1 MKSFTLFVLLALS
14 LCTTQAKTLLIGTI
28 QGTDHHSS
36 YVGKT
41 VTTEGIVTRVYNN
54 GFIIESKS
62 PDNSPETSEAIYIY
76 QKDTEVS
83 VENELEV
90 TGEVEEYIPGG
101 EESYNLSLTQIRL
114 DKLRRLNAQATL
126 PKPVVLNY
134 LLAAFP
140 QTIKNPG
147 SHFDTSLN
155 AMDLWESVEHM
166 RVVVMDAS
174 VIGPKTKYGE
184 ITVRVPQSDIEPS
197 TPRGG
202 VKLTGYDA
210 NVARIPL
217 ILTQENLYDYNTGD
231 LIPETIHGNVTYSYG
246 NYKVGVSK
254 ALSAPKPGEQTQ
266 SPKHTKLPDTAFNFA
281 SFNVENLYLDL
292 PDEKFEG
299 LAQIIVESLHA
310 PKMLGLQEV
319 QDNSG
324 PTNDGTVDASKVLKK
339 LIRFIEKAGGPKYN
353 FLQISP
359 ENNADGGWPG
369 ANIRNAYLY
378 QKDVTLGQSYYLQHP
393 GFDKSDETGFSGTR
407 KPLVAFTTYEDEK
420 FIFINCHLKSK
431 WGDSSTYGSL
441 RPALRF
447 SEAQRIVQTR
457 AIRKHVD
464 QLQKN
469 HPEASIVV
477 LGDMNDFEFSPALQ
491 ILTENQGLTNL
502 IDQAPL
508 NQRYTYIFQ
517 GYSQVLDHI
526 LVSPSLA
533 PRLEVEIIHVNSDLS
548 EGLRTSDHD
557 PVLAWI
563 K

>member
-1 MKSFTLFVLLALS
+1 VKSITLIALLALS
-14 LCTTQAKTLLIGTI
+14 LCPAQAKTVLIGTI
-28 QGTDHHSS
+28 QGTDHQSS

-62 PDNSPETSEAIYIY
+62 PDSSPETSGAIYIY
-76 QKDTEVS
+76 EKDTEVS
-83 VENELEV
+83 VGNEV
-90 TGEVEEYIPGG
+90 VVSGKVEEYIPGG
-101 EESYNLSLTQIRL
+101 EKSYNLSLTQIRL
-114 DKLRRLNAQATL
+114 DKLRRLRAQASL

-140 QTIKNPG
+140 KTIKSPG
-147 SHFDTSLN
+147 SNFDPSLN

-184 ITVRVPQSDIEPS
+184 ITVRVPQSNIEPS
-197 TPRGG
+197 TPKGG

-210 NVARIPL
+210 NAARIPL
-217 ILTQENLYDYNTGD
+217 ILTKENLHDYNTGD
-231 LIPETIHGNVTYSYG
+231 RIPETIQGNVTYSYG
-246 NYKVGVSK
+246 NYKVGVTK
-254 ALSAPKPGEQTQ
+254 ALSAPKPSEQTQ
-266 SPKHTKLPDTAFNFA
+266 SPKPQQIPDTAFNFA
-281 SFNVENLYLDL
+281 SFNVESLYIDL

-299 LAQIIVESLHA
+299 LARIIVESLHA
-310 PKMLGLQEV
+310 PEILGLQEV
-319 QDNSG
+319 HDNSG

-339 LIRFIEKAGGPKYN
+339 LIGFIEKAGGPKYN

-378 QKDVTLGQSYYLQHP
+378 QEGVTLGKSYYLQHSA
-393 GFDKSDETGFSGTR
+393 FDKSDEKGFSGTR
-407 KPLVAFTTYEDEK
+407 KPLVAFTTYDDEK

-431 WGDSSTYGSL
+431 GGDSSTYGSL

-447 SEAQRIVQTR
+447 SETQRVVQTR
-457 AIRKHVD
+457 AIRKHID
-464 QLQKN
+464 QLQKD
-469 HPEASIVV
+469 HPEANIVV

-533 PRLEVEIIHVNSDLS
+533 PRLEVQMIHVNSDLS
-548 EGLRTSDHD
+548 ESLRSSDHD
-557 PVLAWI
+557 PVLAWV